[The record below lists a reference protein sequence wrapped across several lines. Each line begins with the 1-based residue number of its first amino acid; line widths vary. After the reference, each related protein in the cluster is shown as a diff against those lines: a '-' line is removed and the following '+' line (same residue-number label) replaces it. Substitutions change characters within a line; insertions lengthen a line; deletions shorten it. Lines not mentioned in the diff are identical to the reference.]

1 MELEESALVGR
12 TGRQR
17 GGPAV
22 VSPNYSGFGIR
33 YVKRSLHHSLGAI
46 VEGAYPAE
54 GAPLTMSFPIDR

>member
-1 MELEESALVGR
+1 MEPEESALVGR

-22 VSPNYSGFGIR
+22 VSPTYSGFGVR
-33 YVKRSLHHSLGAI
+33 YVERSLPHSPGAI

-54 GAPLTMSFPIDR
+54 GATLTMSFPIDR